1 MEKVD
6 VLIIG
11 AGVLGCFAARN
22 LSRYKLDISV
32 LEQREDVCTGISK
45 ANTGIIY
52 QGYDQHPGS
61 LKASLCVRASA
72 GFQTLCEELDVAY
85 RKCGLLMTSFGPRG
99 DRALAGKKK
108 QGEANR
114 VEGLRI
120 LNAGEVYALEP
131 FLRGGISHALYAENT
146 FTVNPWEL
154 GIAAFENARANG
166 AAFCFREK
174 AVNIE
179 RDRGAF
185 LVRTEARTFRAS
197 RVLCC
202 AGMQADRLWETVG
215 RPRIRIRPLAAD
227 YLVFDTQ
234 AGKWLS
240 HILSVEP
247 EEKGDGITLVPTVDG
262 NILAGPTRRT
272 VRGEPDASTDADG
285 LRELK
290 KKTSELLPGLPMD
303 LIIRSFAS
311 ARPNPYAL
319 EEDGSLSNGSILDFE
334 ILEEDGF
341 YALVGIKT
349 PGLTCANELGAY
361 MTDRIIRS
369 FETAPEINRAYDP
382 IRKAI
387 PRVSRLL
394 EEDIGRLEEL
404 PPPYR
409 EIICRCRNVSRGE
422 VVEAIRRGAVTID
435 GVKRRTGAGMGRCQ
449 GGVCMEKILH
459 ILAEEKAMDPRQVTK
474 DGGDSLVLAPSCG
487 NR

>member
-6 VLIIG
+6 VLVIG
-11 AGVLGCFAARN
+11 AGVLGCFAARS
-22 LSRYKLDISV
+22 LSRYKLEVAV
-32 LEQREDVCTGISK
+32 LEQREDVCTGISR

-61 LKASLCVRASA
+61 LKAALCVRASG
-72 GFQTLCEELDVAY
+72 GFPALCRELDVAY
-85 RKCGLLMTSFGPRG
+85 RKCGLLMASFGPRG
-99 DRALAGKKK
+99 DRSLEKKRR
-108 QGEANR
+108 QGEANG

-120 LNAGEVYALEP
+120 LSGSEVYALEP
-131 FLRGGISHALYAENT
+131 RLRGGILRALYAENT

-154 GIAAFENARANG
+154 GIAAFENARKNG
-166 AAFCFREK
+166 VDFRFGEK
-174 AVNIE
+174 VVGIE

-185 LVRTEARTFRAS
+185 LVRTEERTFRAP

-202 AGMQADRLWETVG
+202 AGMDSDRLWETAN

-227 YLVFDTQ
+227 YLVFDTR
-234 AGKWLS
+234 AGEWLS
-240 HILSVEP
+240 HVLSVEP

-262 NILAGPTRRT
+262 NILAGPTRRA
-272 VRGEPDASTDADG
+272 VRGEPDGSTDGDG
-285 LRELK
+285 LRELRE
-290 KKTSELLPGLPMD
+290 KTARLLPGLPMD

-319 EEDGSLSNGSILDFE
+319 EEDGSLSPESIRDFE

-349 PGLTCANELGAY
+349 PGLTCAHELGEY
-361 MTDRIIRS
+361 MTDRIVRS

-382 IRKAI
+382 FRKAI
-387 PRVSRLL
+387 PRAARLL
-394 EEDIGRLEEL
+394 EEDIGGLEAL
-404 PPPYR
+404 PPAYR
-409 EIICRCRNVSRGE
+409 EIVCRCRGVSRGE
-422 VVEAIRRGAVTID
+422 VMEAIRRGAATVD

-459 ILAEEKAMDPRQVTK
+459 ILSEETGLDPRRITK
-474 DGGDSLVLAPSCG
+474 DGGESRILAPEREG
-487 NR
+487 R